1 MLGVIQSNLIEL
13 CGCCCV
19 EEEHRIVWSKIGEG
33 TFLVKPMFMV
43 LMESKKGFLFF
54 LGESFGSKVF
64 FIGIIL

>member
-1 MLGVIQSNLIEL
+1 M
-13 CGCCCV
+13 

-33 TFLVKPMFMV
+33 TFLVKLLFMV
-43 LMESKKGFLFF
+43 LMESQKRVLFFF